1 MTEMIKIDT
10 AKKIEALK
18 AENRELR
25 RRIKASIRYIE
36 RASMLGHLDGCEET
50 MDVVVGTL
58 NGDIR

>member
-36 RASMLGHLDGCEET
+36 RASMLGHLNGFEET